1 MSLVPRIDP
10 LPAGLANLRDHEAC
24 ARERLDPAAWAYIS
38 GAAGEGLTCAGN
50 RAAWDRMQLLPRVL
64 RPLAEGHTRV
74 ELLGRTLAHPI
85 LLAPVAYQRLA
96 HPDGEIASAHAAAAQ
111 QAGMVVSTQASVRM
125 EDVARAVRAEP
136 DRGPLWFQL
145 YFQPDRGITEDLV
158 VRAQAAGYEAL
169 VVTVDAPVHGG
180 RSGFRLPP
188 GITAASLE
196 GYSTPPQEPA
206 QDAFARMAHA
216 PTWDDIEW
224 LLGIARMPVV
234 LKGILHPEDARRA
247 VRMGVSAVVVSNHAG
262 RTLDGAVASAAVL
275 PQVVAAVGGDVAVL
289 VDGGIRTGTDILKAS
304 ALGARAVLV
313 GQPLMWGLA
322 CAGAVGVAHVLR
334 LLRDELAIAMALCG
348 CASLAEAGPG
358 LLLGQA

>member
-10 LPAGLANLRDHEAC
+10 LPAGLASLRDHEAC
-24 ARERLDPAAWAYIS
+24 ARERLDPSVWAYVS
-38 GAAGEGLTCAGN
+38 GTAGHGLASTGN
-50 RAAWDRMQLLPRVL
+50 RSAWDGLQLIPRVL
-64 RPLAEGHTRV
+64 RPLVEGHTRV

-111 QAGMVVSTQASVRM
+111 QAGVVVSTQASVRL
-125 EDVARAVRAEP
+125 EDVAKAVRAEP
-136 DRGPLWFQL
+136 GRGPLWFQL
-145 YFQPDRGITEDLV
+145 YFQPDRGVTEDLV
-158 VRAQAAGYEAL
+158 LRAHAAGYEAL

-180 RSGFRLPP
+180 RAGFRLPP

-196 GYSTPPQEPA
+196 GYGTPSQEPA
-206 QDAFARMAHA
+206 QDAFARLAHA

-234 LKGILHPEDARRA
+234 LKGILHPEDARQAARIGA
-247 VRMGVSAVVVSNHAG
+247 SAVIVSNHGG
-262 RTLDGAVASAAVL
+262 RTLDSAAATARML
-275 PQVVAAVGGDVAVL
+275 PQVAAAVGSDIPLL
-289 VDGGIRTGTDILKAS
+289 VDGGIRSGADVLKAT

-322 CAGAVGVAHVLR
+322 SAGAVGVAHVLR

-348 CASLAEAGPG
+348 CASLAEAGPE
-358 LLLGQA
+358 LLLSHT